1 MECFL
6 FFFNFY
12 LSYFYSFL
20 IFYQSDVKKP
30 CLSDANGDKI
40 GDIVQANSNEGTLV
54 SGGVPSYQVNNHQQI
69 LDNADD
75 YSVPA
80 SPVKSE
86 VCVSTVQTF
95 DEALDL
101 SKMII

>member
-6 FFFNFY
+6 FFLNFY
-12 LSYFYSFL
+12 LFILIFFL
-20 IFYQSDVKKP
+20 TFYQSDVKKP

-40 GDIVQANSNEGTLV
+40 GDIVQANSNESTLV
-54 SGGVPSYQVNNHQQI
+54 SGGVPSYQINNHQQI

-75 YSVPA
+75 YSVPT

-86 VCVSTVQTF
+86 VCVSTV
-95 DEALDL
+95 
-101 SKMII
+101 

>member
-6 FFFNFY
+6 FFLNFY
-12 LSYFYSFL
+12 LFILIFFL
-20 IFYQSDVKKP
+20 TFYQSDVKKP

-40 GDIVQANSNEGTLV
+40 GDIVQANSNESTLV
-54 SGGVPSYQVNNHQQI
+54 SGGVPSYQINNHQQI

-75 YSVPA
+75 YSVPT

-86 VCVSTVQTF
+86 VCVSTVQELKTH
-95 DEALDL
+95 
-101 SKMII
+101 

>member
-1 MECFL
+1 MERFL

-12 LSYFYSFL
+12 LFYFYFFL

-40 GDIVQANSNEGTLV
+40 GDIVQADSNESSLV
-54 SGGVPSYQVNNHQQI
+54 SGGVPSYQINNHQQI
-69 LDNADD
+69 IDNADD

-86 VCVSTVQTF
+86 VCVSTVQELT
-95 DEALDL
+95 
-101 SKMII
+101 KH